1 MIPKIIFDIAENG
14 LSLSGDGVQ
23 KVPGIILTGVGTD
36 DAAIGTSHQVFSM
49 DGVADL
55 GITQENNPF
64 AFKHLNEFYSE
75 AGTGAELW
83 FMMVSDATTY
93 EQMVEELRKLIS
105 DAGGRIRILGMLKKH
120 QGTESITEGIDQD
133 VKAGVIGVQ
142 SLAEEF
148 AKLYM
153 PFRVVISGNAWSGQI
168 ADLFDYRTAE
178 YDRVN
183 MLIANN
189 DGSPEASIGLA
200 MGRLARI
207 PVQRSIARVKD
218 GSAIDLQAYFTDGSK
233 IEDFTDSWDAIDAL
247 GYTFFRTFTG
257 RSGYYFTDD
266 KTLCKSD
273 SDFSSLARGL
283 VMDEAVLVANNSL
296 TEELSDEIPVD
307 GNGNIH
313 PAIIKSWQSNVEN
326 DLINLMVNALKLNG
340 AEAFIDTNQDILTTD
355 TLAITLRL
363 QPVGYAKQIEVK
375 IGYTTN
381 LQQ

>member
-1 MIPKIIFDIAENG
+1 
-14 LSLSGDGVQ
+14 
-23 KVPGIILTGVGTD
+23 
-36 DAAIGTSHQVFSM
+36 
-49 DGVADL
+49 
-55 GITQENNPF
+55 
-64 AFKHLNEFYSE
+64 
-75 AGTGAELW
+75 
-83 FMMVSDATTY
+83 
-93 EQMVEELRKLIS
+93 
-105 DAGGRIRILGMLKKH
+105 
-120 QGTESITEGIDQD
+120 
-133 VKAGVIGVQ
+133 
-142 SLAEEF
+142 
-148 AKLYM
+148 
-153 PFRVVISGNAWSGQI
+153 
-168 ADLFDYRTAE
+168 
-178 YDRVN
+178 
-183 MLIANN
+183 
-189 DGSPEASIGLA
+189 
-200 MGRLARI
+200 
-207 PVQRSIARVKD
+207 
-218 GSAIDLQAYFTDGSK
+218 
-233 IEDFTDSWDAIDAL
+233 
-247 GYTFFRTFTG
+247 
-257 RSGYYFTDD
+257 YYFTDD